1 MTRSAQPNQTTSH
14 RNIPTL
20 QSFSPDEKG
29 SCCKTYYCTNQLQTK
44 QENNIKQLFMSSA
57 PIPRPF
63 RDACACKWD
72 VASVRAPRL
81 RVGRPIRNGVS
92 SASKVEKKLYSGLFS
107 AVVGTLSGVSRVV
120 AIHPLI
126 HSIPQPWVHQSFG
139 PVLALWRDEFLHPR
153 PQPI

>member
-1 MTRSAQPNQTTSH
+1 MRIQRRGDHRAGRAKQTALSLAM
-14 RNIPTL
+14 RLI
-20 QSFSPDEKG
+20 Q
-29 SCCKTYYCTNQLQTK
+29 K
-44 QENNIKQLFMSSA
+44 QGFT
-57 PIPRPF
+57 
-63 RDACACKWD
+63 
-72 VASVRAPRL
+72 SVRAPRL

-92 SASKVEKKLYSGLFS
+92 SGSKVEKKLYSGLFS